1 MSVLSTYE
9 TPWQYE
15 TPRTVVTGVP
25 RSLVVKAVLESYT
38 FPPSPFVP
46 RVLTGFEY
54 PVRLLVHN
62 VGTPGKIAGGVVNS
76 AGNPGTFTYFDGAE
90 IVVSPGAHVRT
101 ASSGDVP
108 NCNKIDINRK
118 IRFNSP
124 GTYTIKLWAMHEEAG
139 KWYYDQ
145 QVQLLITVTDD
156 VPPNGPPNGDT
167 VTVPIHVFNDVR
179 LKADWFELWKIKNE
193 SLIHLTPSLL
203 VSAKLDYTVQ
213 YLGGTPIAEVAKIDF
228 DGVNIVTENL
238 NKGEAKSGSVDLTG
252 SVSDTA
258 TVTIKFESFPGF
270 TSTILFDVWLT
281 LVYSEEPPEPP
292 GPPPFNWEEFINK
305 YGKWIALGVTG
316 IIVVYLMRPRGAPI
330 IVIPGGR
337 R

>member
-62 VGTPGKIAGGVVNS
+62 VGSTGRIAGGVVNS

-101 ASSGDVP
+101 ASSAEIP
-108 NCNKIDINRK
+108 NCNRIDINRK
-118 IRFNSP
+118 IRFNSA

-156 VPPNGPPNGDT
+156 VPPNGPPDGGN
-167 VTVPIHVFNDVR
+167 VVFPIHVFDDVK
-179 LKADWFELWKIKNE
+179 LKAELWEIGKSRTNSVINIE
-193 SLIHLTPSLL
+193 PSLL

-213 YLGGTPIAEVAKIDF
+213 YLGGTPLGEVAKIDF
-228 DGVNIVTENL
+228 DGVNLVTENL
-238 NKGEAKSGSVDLTG
+238 TKGEAKSGSVDLTG
-252 SVSDTA
+252 VVGRSAS
-258 TVTIKFESFPGF
+258 VTIKFESFPGF
-270 TSTILFDVWLT
+270 TSTVLFDVWIT
-281 LVYSEEPPEPP
+281 LVYSEAPPVDPKT
-292 GPPPFNWEEFINK
+292 PPFNWDEFINK

-316 IIVVYLMRPRGAPI
+316 IVVLYLMRPRGAPI
-330 IVIPGGR
+330 IVIPGVR